1 MHDIPLIDIGALANG
16 DPAARTVVVS
26 QIGEACRGT
35 GFFVITGHG
44 VPPARMDDAFAA
56 AHEVFALPPE
66 AKRELSITKH
76 GHNRGYVGMGVEAL
90 DFEKMRPD
98 TVQQLVYSILTDEQK
113 EKFERE
119 NELDLS
125 FGVEGVGRVRMNVF
139 KQRGAVASVMRQIP
153 TKIKPIEELDLPK
166 IVGEICKVPK
176 GLVLVCGPTGSGK
189 STTLA
194 AMVDWINANTQSHII
209 TIEDPIEFVHNHKKS
224 LINQREIGADTK
236 TFSTALK
243 YVLRQD
249 PDVILVG
256 EMRDVETISAA
267 LTIAET
273 GHLVFAT
280 LHTPDAVQ
288 AINRIIDVFSPE
300 QQAQVRTQLSFVI
313 QAVMCQQLLPKSE
326 GGGRCI
332 AVEVMIATPAVRNLI
347 RDEKVHQIYSALQ
360 TGQDIGMQTMNQ
372 SMAALYRKGRV
383 TYQTIMDRTT
393 DARDLERQVKGN

>member
-1 MHDIPLIDIGALANG
+1 MVHIDTLLRAMFEKGASDLHL
-16 DPAARTVVVS
+16 TVGS
-26 QIGEACRGT
+26 SPMIRLHGE
-35 GFFVITGHG
+35 
-44 VPPARMDDAFAA
+44 M
-56 AHEVFALPPE
+56 
-66 AKRELSITKH
+66 
-76 GHNRGYVGMGVEAL
+76 EAL

-166 IVGEICKVPK
+166 AVHDICKVPK

-194 AMVDWINANTQSHII
+194 AMIDWINDNTQSHII

-224 LINQREIGADTK
+224 LINQREIGADSK
-236 TFSTALK
+236 SFATALK

-256 EMRDVETISAA
+256 EMRDIETIGAA

-313 QAVMCQQLLPKSE
+313 QAVMCQQLIPKAE

-360 TGQDIGMQTMNQ
+360 TGADLGMQTMNM
-372 SMAALYRKGRV
+372 SMAALYRKGKV
-383 TYQTIMDRTT
+383 QYQEIMDRTT
-393 DARDLERQVKGN
+393 DQRDLERQVKG

>member
-1 MHDIPLIDIGALANG
+1 L
-16 DPAARTVVVS
+16 
-26 QIGEACRGT
+26 Q
-35 GFFVITGHG
+35 
-44 VPPARMDDAFAA
+44 
-56 AHEVFALPPE
+56 
-66 AKRELSITKH
+66 AKRMIHIDTLLRQMFEKGASDLHLTVGAAPTIRLH
-76 GHNRGYVGMGVEAL
+76 GEMEAL
-90 DFEKMRPD
+90 DFEKLRPD
-98 TVQQLVYSILTDEQK
+98 TVQQIVYSVLTDEQK
-113 EKFERE
+113 EKFEKE

-139 KQRGAVASVMRQIP
+139 KQRGAVASVLRQIP
-153 TKIKPIEELDLPK
+153 TKIKGMDELDLPK
-166 IVGEICKVPK
+166 AVAEIVKVPK

-194 AMVDWINANTQSHII
+194 AMIDWINENTQSHII

-224 LINQREIGADTK
+224 LINQREIGADSRS
-236 TFSTALK
+236 FATALK

-256 EMRDVETISAA
+256 EMRDIETIGAA

-300 QQAQVRTQLSFVI
+300 QQAQVRTQLSFVV
-313 QAVMCQQLLPKSE
+313 QAVMCQQLIPLAE

-347 RDEKVHQIYSALQ
+347 REEKVHQVYSALQ
-360 TGQDIGMQTMNQ
+360 TGADTGMQTMNM
-372 SMAALYRKGRV
+372 SMAALYRKGKV
-383 TYQTIMDRTT
+383 KYQEIMDRTT
-393 DARDLERQVKGN
+393 DARDLERLVRGG

>member
-1 MHDIPLIDIGALANG
+1 MVHIDTLLRAMFEKGASDLHL
-16 DPAARTVVVS
+16 TVGS
-26 QIGEACRGT
+26 SPMIRLHGE
-35 GFFVITGHG
+35 
-44 VPPARMDDAFAA
+44 M
-56 AHEVFALPPE
+56 
-66 AKRELSITKH
+66 
-76 GHNRGYVGMGVEAL
+76 EAL

-153 TKIKPIEELDLPK
+153 TKIKPIEELDLPRA
-166 IVGEICKVPK
+166 VHDICKVPK

-194 AMVDWINANTQSHII
+194 AMIDWINTNTQSHII

-224 LINQREIGADTK
+224 LINQREIGADSRS
-236 TFSTALK
+236 FATALK

-256 EMRDVETISAA
+256 EMRDIETIGAA

-300 QQAQVRTQLSFVI
+300 QQAQVRTQLSFVV
-313 QAVMCQQLLPKSE
+313 QAVMCQQLLPKAE

-332 AVEVMIATPAVRNLI
+332 AVEVMIATPAIRNLI
-347 RDEKVHQIYSALQ
+347 RDEKVHQVYSALQ
-360 TGQDIGMQTMNQ
+360 TGQDVGMQTMNQ
-372 SMAALYRKGRV
+372 SMAALYRKGKV
-383 TYQTIMDRTT
+383 TYQAIMDRTT
-393 DARDLERQVKGN
+393 DARDLERQVKGG